1 MTRAERMQPVQRV
14 IDADER
20 QRAEKLAGC
29 EKRVAQS
36 EHKLKELEQYR
47 ADYQRAYTDRVT
59 GGISSGGLRDY
70 QLFLARL
77 AEAIRQQTQAVAA
90 THSDRDQE
98 LKRWQDAAKRAKA
111 IDHVVENWQAQD
123 RRDADRREQRD
134 SDERAQRSKRHA
146 AE

>member
-1 MTRAERMQPVQRV
+1 MQPVQRV

-20 QRAEKLAGC
+20 QRAEKLAGS

-77 AEAIRQQTQAVAA
+77 AEAIRQQTQAVVA
-90 THSDRDQE
+90 TRSERDQE

-111 IDHVVENWQAQD
+111 IDHVVGNWQAQD

-134 SDERAQRSKRHA
+134 SDERAQRSKRQTT
-146 AE
+146 E

>member
-1 MTRAERMQPVQRV
+1 MTRADRMQPVQRV

-20 QRAEKLAGC
+20 QRAEKLAGS

-77 AEAIRQQTQAVAA
+77 AEAIRQQTQAVVA
-90 THSDRDQE
+90 TRSERDQE

-111 IDHVVENWQAQD
+111 IDHVVGNWQAQD

-134 SDERAQRSKRHA
+134 SDERAQRSKRQTT
-146 AE
+146 E